1 MLLEFTVK
9 NFRSIQEPQTFSMVA
24 NKDPS
29 LQEANCFE
37 SGLTSIPKLVRS
49 AVVYGPNASGK
60 SNLILAMVMMKDVV
74 LNSAVR
80 IREGD
85 KFVNVTPFLFDKQS
99 SEEPTEFEITF
110 LVDGVRY
117 QYGFALNP
125 TRILKEWLLVYKA
138 RKSQRWFERNYNDET
153 ETYEWYFGSH
163 FLENQK
169 HNIWKDSTRNNA
181 LFLSTAVNLNNEQ
194 LRPIYNWFYYKL
206 VIILGGT
213 LLGLNPEY
221 LKNDDNKL
229 NVIKF
234 LQAADLNI
242 TDIEHKRQ
250 KVKRFGVKH
259 DFSGSTTI
267 EAPQDDEITI
277 VNFCH
282 KGTDNENIK
291 LPFEHESHGT
301 QKLSSYAETILTAL
315 KNGCVFVVD
324 ELEAGLHP
332 KMVKFI
338 IGLFHDSEL
347 NANNAQLLFSTHQ
360 TSLLDTD
367 FLRRD
372 QIWFMEKNNKD
383 ASVLYPLTDFSPRIS
398 ENIEKGYL
406 QGKFGAIP
414 FLGELKF

>member
-9 NFRSIQEPQTFSMVA
+9 NFRSIQDAQTFSMVA
-24 NKDPS
+24 NKDSS
-29 LQEANCFE
+29 LQEPNCFD
-37 SGLTSIPKLVRS
+37 SGLPSIPKLIRS
-49 AVVYGPNASGK
+49 AVIYGPNASGK
-60 SNLILAMVMMKDVV
+60 SNLILAMGMMKDVV
-74 LNSAVR
+74 INSAVR

-85 KFVNVTPFLFDKQS
+85 KFVNVTPFLFDKTS
-99 SEEPTEFEITF
+99 REEPTEFEITY
-110 LVDGVRY
+110 LEDGVRY
-117 QYGFALNP
+117 QYGFALNA
-125 TRILKEWLLVYKA
+125 TRIVKEWLLAYKA
-138 RKSQRWFERNYNDET
+138 SKPQRWFERNYNNET
-153 ETYEWYFGSH
+153 QNYEWYFGSYL
-163 FLENQK
+163 LESQK
-169 HNIWKDSTRNNA
+169 HKLWEESTRDNG
-181 LFLSTAVNLNNEQ
+181 LFLSTAVNLNSDQ

-206 VIILGGT
+206 IIILGGT
-213 LLGLNPEY
+213 PLGLNPEY
-221 LKNDDNKL
+221 LKNHENKL

-250 KVKRFGVKH
+250 KVKRFGFRH

-267 EAPQDDEITI
+267 EPPQDDEISI
-277 VNFCH
+277 INFCH
-282 KGTDNENIK
+282 KDNNNEDIQ

-315 KNGCVFVVD
+315 SNGCVFVVD

-338 IGLFHDSEL
+338 IGLFQDREL
-347 NANNAQLLFSTHQ
+347 NAKNAQLIFSTHQ

-367 FLRRD
+367 LLRRD

-383 ASVLYPLTDFSPRIS
+383 ASVLYPLTDYSPRAS

-406 QGKFGAIP
+406 QGRYGAIP
-414 FLGELKF
+414 FLGDLKF